1 MVEAMNDI
9 QELLAQL
16 REKKWTYAAISD
28 ELGVHLV
35 TVQTWQSGKFY
46 PSNAKPV
53 ALALRD
59 LLGRKRIPKKKR
71 YSAEAVDTWQREGR
85 YSESRAKGNGED
97 GETEGS

>member
-1 MVEAMNDI
+1 MNDI

-16 REKKWTYAAISD
+16 RERKWTDAAISD

-35 TVQTWQSGKFY
+35 TVQTWRGGKFY

-59 LLGRKRIPKKKR
+59 LLRRKRIPKQKRGSR
-71 YSAEAVDTWQREGR
+71 YSNRLRNVEAPPE
-85 YSESRAKGNGED
+85 ND
-97 GETEGS
+97 GQT